1 MFVKSK
7 EKSTV
12 KKESFMQGVL
22 ALMVSQVLV
31 KVLGL
36 VYKLYLTNREGFGD
50 EGNAIYNAGFQIYA
64 LLLTISSIGVPN
76 AVSKLV
82 SERLS
87 VGDSKGAHKI
97 FKIAFATFGVIG
109 LVGTLLLLFGA
120 RKIAGMMGIPEA
132 EMTLVALS
140 PSLFF
145 VAIIS
150 VIRGFFNGR
159 SKIKI
164 TANSQSLEQLFKTL
178 FTILVVEIVAVF
190 SGVNTTLMAAGA
202 NLATTFATIVSFLYL
217 YTYYKIHRKE
227 KLETD
232 VVATGNSEYMKKT
245 VMQVVK
251 AILWV
256 SVPMSLS
263 SILTSLNKN
272 IDSFTV
278 VNLLQN
284 FLPYEE
290 AKIQYGILSGKVE
303 TLTSLPLSFN
313 VAFATALVPAIA
325 SAKAKGTMEQGVKRI
340 SFSLMVTILIVL
352 PCVVGMVIFAEPIL
366 KLLFPN
372 ASSGAF
378 IMQICVLATIFTA
391 MEQTINGALQGLG
404 KVFVPAAALT
414 IGVLVKLILNLIL
427 VPISTDVFPLGG
439 AVGAAFATDM
449 CHVIA
454 FLIVFS
460 VLRKTVDLKLN
471 FSKMVIK
478 PLIACFIM
486 GVTSYGIYSLLLNSI
501 GIQVFSM
508 QIPLGFKVLTL
519 GISGQ
524 NLATIISLIIA
535 VVVYVFSIF
544 ILKILNKEDILMLPG
559 GQKIYSIFVKA
570 GIYKEK

>member
-1 MFVKSK
+1 MIAKSK
-7 EKSTV
+7 TKGRG

-22 ALMVSQVLV
+22 ALMVSQVLI
-31 KVLGL
+31 KLLGL
-36 VYKLYLTNREGFGD
+36 VYKLYLTNKEGFGD
-50 EGNAIYNAGFQIYA
+50 AGNAIYNAGFQIYA

-87 VGDSKGAHKI
+87 VGDSKGAHRI

-109 LVGTLLLLFGA
+109 LAGTLFLLFGA
-120 RKIAGMMGIPEA
+120 NKIAGLMGIPEA

-140 PSLFF
+140 PSVFF

-159 SKIKI
+159 SKIKV
-164 TANSQSLEQLFKTL
+164 TANSQSLEQLFKTV
-178 FTILVVEIVAVF
+178 FTIIMVEIVAIF

-202 NLATTFATIVSFLYL
+202 NLATTLATVGSFIYL
-217 YTYYKIHRKE
+217 YAYYKIHRKE

-232 VVATGNSEYMKKT
+232 VEVTGRSDYMKKT

-256 SVPMSLS
+256 SIPMSLS

-278 VNLLQN
+278 VNLLQK

-290 AKIQYGILSGKVE
+290 AKTQYGILSGKVE

-313 VAFATALVPAIA
+313 IAFATALVPAIA
-325 SAKAKGTMEQGVKRI
+325 AAKAKGEMDKGVKRI
-340 SFSLMVTILIVL
+340 SFSLMTTILIVL

-404 KVFVPAAALT
+404 KVFVPAIALT
-414 IGVLVKLILNLIL
+414 IGVAVKLMLNIIL
-427 VPISTDVFPLGG
+427 VPIPTDVFPLGG

-449 CHVIA
+449 CHLIA
-454 FLIVFS
+454 FLIVFT
-460 VLRKTVDLKLN
+460 VLRKTVDLKLS

-478 PLIACFIM
+478 PLIACLMM
-486 GVTSYGIYSLLLNSI
+486 GIVSYGSYLLFK
-501 GIQVFSM
+501 GIFV
-508 QIPLGFKVLTL
+508 
-519 GISGQ
+519 Q
-524 NLATIISLIIA
+524 NLATILALAVA
-535 VVVYVFSIF
+535 VVVYLLSVF
-544 ILKILNKEDILMLPG
+544 LLRILNEEDILMLPSG
-559 GQKIYSIFVKA
+559 NKIYALLVKM
-570 GIYKEK
+570 GIYKQK

>member
-1 MFVKSK
+1 MIAKSK
-7 EKSTV
+7 TNGKI
-12 KKESFMQGVL
+12 KKESFMQGVM
-22 ALMVSQVLV
+22 ALMMSQVLI

-36 VYKLYLTNREGFGD
+36 VYKLYLTNKKGFGD

-87 VGDSKGAHKI
+87 VGDSKGAHRI

-109 LVGTLLLLFGA
+109 LAGTLFLLLGA
-120 RKIAGMMGIPEA
+120 KQIAEAMGIPEA

-140 PSLFF
+140 PSIFF

-159 SKIKI
+159 SKIKV
-164 TANSQSLEQLFKTL
+164 TANSQSLEQLFKTV

-202 NLATTFATIVSFLYL
+202 NLATTLATVVSFLYL
-217 YTYYKIHRKE
+217 FAYYKIHRKE

-232 VVATGNSEYMKKT
+232 TTASIERSEYMKKT
-245 VMQVVK
+245 VIQVVK

-256 SVPMSLS
+256 SIPMSLS

-290 AKIQYGILSGKVE
+290 AKAQYGILSGKVE

-325 SAKAKGTMEQGVKRI
+325 SARAKGEMEKGVKRI
-340 SFSLMVTILIVL
+340 SFSLMTTILIVL
-352 PCVVGMVIFAEPIL
+352 PCVIGMIIFAEPIL

-378 IMQICVLATIFTA
+378 IMQICVIATIFTA

-427 VPISTDVFPLGG
+427 VPIPTDVFPLGG

-449 CHVIA
+449 CHIIA
-454 FLIVFS
+454 FLIVFT

-471 FSKMVIK
+471 FNKMVIK
-478 PLIACFIM
+478 PLIASLMM
-486 GVTSYGIYSLLLNSI
+486 GIVSYGAYILLK
-501 GIQVFSM
+501 GIFV
-508 QIPLGFKVLTL
+508 
-519 GISGQ
+519 Q
-524 NLATIISLIIA
+524 NLATILALIVA
-535 VVVYVFSIF
+535 VVVYVLSIF
-544 ILKILNKEDILMLPG
+544 ALKILNKEDILMLPSG
-559 GQKIYSIFVKA
+559 NKIYSILLKV

>member
-1 MFVKSK
+1 MIAKSK
-7 EKSTV
+7 TKGRG

-22 ALMVSQVLV
+22 ALMVSQVLI

-36 VYKLYLTNREGFGD
+36 VYKLYLTNKEGFGD
-50 EGNAIYNAGFQIYA
+50 AGNAIYNAGFQIYA

-87 VGDSKGAHKI
+87 VGDSKGAHRI

-109 LVGTLLLLFGA
+109 LAGTLFLLFGA
-120 RKIAGMMGIPEA
+120 NKIAGLMGIPEA

-140 PSLFF
+140 PSVFF

-159 SKIKI
+159 SKIKV

-178 FTILVVEIVAVF
+178 FTILVVEVVAIF

-202 NLATTFATIVSFLYL
+202 NLATTLATVGSFIYL
-217 YTYYKIHRKE
+217 YAYYKIHRKE

-232 VVATGNSEYMKKT
+232 VEVSQRSDYMKKT

-256 SVPMSLS
+256 SIPMSLS

-290 AKIQYGILSGKVE
+290 AKAQYGILSGKVE

-313 VAFATALVPAIA
+313 IAFATALVPAIA
-325 SAKAKGTMEQGVKRI
+325 AARAKGEMDKGVKRI
-340 SFSLMVTILIVL
+340 SFSLMTTILIVL

-414 IGVLVKLILNLIL
+414 IGVIVKLILNLIL
-427 VPISTDVFPLGG
+427 VPIPTDVFPLGG

-449 CHVIA
+449 CHLIA
-454 FLIVFS
+454 FSIVFT
-460 VLRKTVDLKLN
+460 VLRKTVDLKLS

-478 PLIACFIM
+478 PLIACLMM
-486 GVTSYGIYSLLLNSI
+486 GIVSYGSYILFK
-501 GIQVFSM
+501 GIFV
-508 QIPLGFKVLTL
+508 
-519 GISGQ
+519 Q
-524 NLATIISLIIA
+524 NLATILALVVA
-535 VVVYVFSIF
+535 VVVYVLSIF
-544 ILKILNKEDILMLPG
+544 VLRILNEEDILMLPSG
-559 GQKIYSIFVKA
+559 NKIYALLVKM
-570 GIYKEK
+570 GIYKQK

>member
-1 MFVKSK
+1 MIVKSK
-7 EKSTV
+7 TKGRG

-22 ALMVSQVLV
+22 ALMVSQVLI
-31 KVLGL
+31 KLLGL
-36 VYKLYLTNREGFGD
+36 VYKLYLTNKEGFGD
-50 EGNAIYNAGFQIYA
+50 AGNAIYNAGFQIYA

-87 VGDSKGAHKI
+87 VGDSKGAHRI

-109 LVGTLLLLFGA
+109 LAGTLFLLFGA
-120 RKIAGMMGIPEA
+120 NKIAGLMGIPEA

-140 PSLFF
+140 PSVFF

-159 SKIKI
+159 SKIKV
-164 TANSQSLEQLFKTL
+164 TANSQSLEQLFKTV
-178 FTILVVEIVAVF
+178 FTILVVEVVAIF

-202 NLATTFATIVSFLYL
+202 NLATTLATVGSFIYL
-217 YTYYKIHRKE
+217 YAYYKIHRKE

-232 VVATGNSEYMKKT
+232 VEVSGRSDYMKKT

-256 SVPMSLS
+256 SIPMSLS

-290 AKIQYGILSGKVE
+290 AKAQYGILSGKVE

-313 VAFATALVPAIA
+313 IAFATALVPAIA
-325 SAKAKGTMEQGVKRI
+325 AARAKGEMDKGVKRI
-340 SFSLMVTILIVL
+340 SFSLMTTILIVL

-404 KVFVPAAALT
+404 KVFVPAIALT
-414 IGVLVKLILNLIL
+414 IGVIVKLILNVIL
-427 VPISTDVFPLGG
+427 VPIPTDVFPLGG

-449 CHVIA
+449 CHLIA
-454 FLIVFS
+454 FSIVFT
-460 VLRKTVDLKLN
+460 VLRKTVDLKLS

-478 PLIACFIM
+478 PLIACLMM
-486 GVTSYGIYSLLLNSI
+486 GIVSYGSYILFK
-501 GIQVFSM
+501 GIFV
-508 QIPLGFKVLTL
+508 
-519 GISGQ
+519 Q
-524 NLATIISLIIA
+524 NLATILALVVA
-535 VVVYVFSIF
+535 VVVYVLSIF
-544 ILKILNKEDILMLPG
+544 VLRILNEEDILMLPSG
-559 GQKIYSIFVKA
+559 NKIYALLVKI
-570 GIYKEK
+570 GIYRQK

>member
-1 MFVKSK
+1 MIAKSK
-7 EKSTV
+7 TNGRG

-22 ALMVSQVLV
+22 ALMVSQVLI
-31 KVLGL
+31 KLLGL
-36 VYKLYLTNREGFGD
+36 VYKLYLTNKEGFGD
-50 EGNAIYNAGFQIYA
+50 AGNAIYNAGFQIYA

-87 VGDSKGAHKI
+87 VGDSKGAHRI
-97 FKIAFATFGVIG
+97 FKIAFATFGAIG
-109 LVGTLLLLFGA
+109 LAGTLLLLLGA
-120 RKIAGMMGIPEA
+120 RRIAGLMGIAEA

-140 PSLFF
+140 PSVFF

-159 SKIKI
+159 SKIKV
-164 TANSQSLEQLFKTL
+164 TANSQSLEQLFKTV
-178 FTILVVEIVAVF
+178 FTIIMVEIVAVF

-202 NLATTFATIVSFLYL
+202 NLATTFATVGSFVYL
-217 YTYYKIHRKE
+217 YAYYKIHRKE
-227 KLETD
+227 KLEVDSNENVTSGRSD
-232 VVATGNSEYMKKT
+232 YMKKT

-256 SVPMSLS
+256 SIPMSLS

-278 VNLLQN
+278 VNLLQK

-290 AKIQYGILSGKVE
+290 AKTQYGILSGKVE

-313 VAFATALVPAIA
+313 IAFATALVPAIA
-325 SAKAKGTMEQGVKRI
+325 SARAKGEMDKGVKRI
-340 SFSLMVTILIVL
+340 SFSLMTTILIVL

-404 KVFVPAAALT
+404 KVFVPAIALT
-414 IGVLVKLILNLIL
+414 VGVAVKFILNLIL
-427 VPISTDVFPLGG
+427 VPIPTDVFPLGG

-449 CHVIA
+449 CHLIA

-460 VLRKTVDLKLN
+460 VLRKTVDLKLS

-478 PLIACFIM
+478 PLIACLMM
-486 GVTSYGIYSLLLNSI
+486 GIVSYGSYMLFK
-501 GIQVFSM
+501 GIFV
-508 QIPLGFKVLTL
+508 
-519 GISGQ
+519 Q
-524 NLATIISLIIA
+524 NLATILALGVA
-535 VVVYVFSIF
+535 VVVYVLSIF
-544 ILKILNKEDILMLPG
+544 VLRILNEEDILMLPSG
-559 GQKIYSIFVKA
+559 NKIYALLVKM
-570 GIYKEK
+570 GIYKQK

>member
-1 MFVKSK
+1 
-7 EKSTV
+7 
-12 KKESFMQGVL
+12 MQGVL
-22 ALMVSQVLV
+22 ALMVSQVLI

-36 VYKLYLTNREGFGD
+36 VYKLYLTNKEGFGD
-50 EGNAIYNAGFQIYA
+50 AGNAIYNAGFQIYA

-87 VGDSKGAHKI
+87 VGDSKGAHRI
-97 FKIAFATFGVIG
+97 FKIAFATFGFIG
-109 LVGTLLLLFGA
+109 LAGTLFLLFGA
-120 RKIAGMMGIPEA
+120 KRIAGLMGIPEA

-140 PSLFF
+140 PSVFF

-159 SKIKI
+159 SKIKV
-164 TANSQSLEQLFKTL
+164 TANSQSLEQLFKTV
-178 FTILVVEIVAVF
+178 FTILMVEIIAVF

-202 NLATTFATIVSFLYL
+202 NLATTFATVASFLYL
-217 YTYYKIHRKE
+217 YAYYKIHRKE

-232 VVATGNSEYMKKT
+232 VEILERSDYMKKT
-245 VMQVVK
+245 VMQIVK

-256 SVPMSLS
+256 SIPMSLS

-290 AKIQYGILSGKVE
+290 AKAQYGILSGKVE

-325 SAKAKGTMEQGVKRI
+325 AARAKGEMEKGIKRI
-340 SFSLMVTILIVL
+340 SFSLMTTILIVL

-404 KVFVPAAALT
+404 KVFVPAIALT
-414 IGVLVKLILNLIL
+414 IGVLVKLLLNLIL
-427 VPISTDVFPLGG
+427 VPIPTDVFPLGG

-449 CHVIA
+449 CHIIA
-454 FLIVFS
+454 FSIVFT
-460 VLRKTVDLKLN
+460 VLRKNVDLKLS

-478 PLIACFIM
+478 PLIACLMMAI
-486 GVTSYGIYSLLLNSI
+486 VSYGSYILFK
-501 GIQVFSM
+501 GIFV
-508 QIPLGFKVLTL
+508 
-519 GISGQ
+519 Q
-524 NLATIISLIIA
+524 NLATILALLVA
-535 VVVYVFSIF
+535 VVVYILSIF
-544 ILKILNKEDILMLPG
+544 ILKILNEEDILMLPSG
-559 GQKIYSIFVKA
+559 NKIYALLVKM
-570 GIYKEK
+570 GIYKQK

>member
-1 MFVKSK
+1 MIAKSK
-7 EKSTV
+7 TNGRG

-22 ALMVSQVLV
+22 ALMVSQVLI
-31 KVLGL
+31 KLLGL
-36 VYKLYLTNREGFGD
+36 VYKLYLTNKEGFGD
-50 EGNAIYNAGFQIYA
+50 AGNAIYNAGFQIYA

-87 VGDSKGAHKI
+87 VGDSKGAHRI
-97 FKIAFATFGVIG
+97 FKIAFATFGSIG
-109 LVGTLLLLFGA
+109 LAGTLLLLLGA
-120 RKIAGMMGIPEA
+120 RRIAGLMGIAEA

-140 PSLFF
+140 PSVFF

-159 SKIKI
+159 SKIKV
-164 TANSQSLEQLFKTL
+164 TANSQSLEQLFKTV
-178 FTILVVEIVAVF
+178 FTIIMVEIVAVF

-202 NLATTFATIVSFLYL
+202 NLATTFATVGSFVYL
-217 YTYYKIHRKE
+217 YAYYKIHRKE
-227 KLETD
+227 KLEVDSNENVTSGRSD
-232 VVATGNSEYMKKT
+232 YMKKT

-256 SVPMSLS
+256 SIPMSLS

-278 VNLLQN
+278 VNLLQK

-290 AKIQYGILSGKVE
+290 AKTQYGILSGKVE

-313 VAFATALVPAIA
+313 IAFATALVPAIA
-325 SAKAKGTMEQGVKRI
+325 SARAKGEMDKGVKRI
-340 SFSLMVTILIVL
+340 SFSLMTTILIVL

-404 KVFVPAAALT
+404 KVFVPAIALT
-414 IGVLVKLILNLIL
+414 VGVAVKFILNLIL
-427 VPISTDVFPLGG
+427 VPIPTDVFPLGG

-449 CHVIA
+449 CHLIA

-460 VLRKTVDLKLN
+460 VLRKTVDLKLS

-478 PLIACFIM
+478 PLIACLMM
-486 GVTSYGIYSLLLNSI
+486 GIVSYGSYMLFK
-501 GIQVFSM
+501 GIFV
-508 QIPLGFKVLTL
+508 
-519 GISGQ
+519 Q
-524 NLATIISLIIA
+524 NLATILALGVA
-535 VVVYVFSIF
+535 VVVYVLSIF
-544 ILKILNKEDILMLPG
+544 VLRILNEEDILMLPSG
-559 GQKIYSIFVKA
+559 NKIYALLVKM
-570 GIYKEK
+570 GIYKQK